1 MLALPSSN
9 VLEPICNRKKTAAD
23 KPQQNLVQWRLVHPI
38 ESVMDRN
45 IPATAWK
52 KQAVNVELP
61 DGFKVKI
68 PCRKFGRNVH
78 AAGTALRDVSF
89 DWCCNC
95 CFCCLLFLHMHYG
108 MAFSIVVIV
117 NCCHCQLLAFSIVV
131 IVFSFTKMLFILPIS
146 DDFIVENVDLS
157 KKCHCHFC
165 YCCCCCGIRA
175 TSVVAKKPK
184 LLIHVHQQLSKFL

>member
-1 MLALPSSN
+1 M
-9 VLEPICNRKKTAAD
+9 
-23 KPQQNLVQWRLVHPI
+23 
-38 ESVMDRN
+38 
-45 IPATAWK
+45 
-52 KQAVNVELP
+52 P

-131 IVFSFTKMLFILPIS
+131 IVFSFTKMLFILPLVMIS
-146 DDFIVENVDLS
+146 LLKMLICRKDVIVISV
-157 KKCHCHFC
+157 
-165 YCCCCCGIRA
+165 IVV
-175 TSVVAKKPK
+175 VVAE
-184 LLIHVHQQLSKFL
+184 